1 MSRLITKTLLL
12 FALLLPLSLQAL
24 TQDQIRPVMR
34 EKVDR
39 IITLINDANLS
50 KAERNKAIE
59 TEIDP
64 LFDFTMMAKLSL
76 GKKAWK
82 KATPQE
88 RREYVRLFERRIKD
102 SYMSK
107 LDMYND
113 EKITLETPEKVKK
126 RIHLNSYIIQKG
138 EKKEVLY
145 KFYHSKKRGWVI
157 YDVDVL
163 GVSIIQTYRSQF
175 AGVLKKGSMQ
185 QLLEKLRTPDG
196 A

>member
-34 EKVDR
+34 KKVDR

-50 KAERNKAIE
+50 RAERNKAIE